1 MHASLYTQPKEAEDD
16 FQLRLLNR
24 QMSVVFK
31 HFFFFFCFMDAGAK
45 HIENHRS
52 ALLHVFDYVTPE
64 YVSFPTELLDDESQ
78 SQEELY
84 ST

>member
-1 MHASLYTQPKEAEDD
+1 
-16 FQLRLLNR
+16 
-24 QMSVVFK
+24 
-31 HFFFFFCFMDAGAK
+31 MDAGAK